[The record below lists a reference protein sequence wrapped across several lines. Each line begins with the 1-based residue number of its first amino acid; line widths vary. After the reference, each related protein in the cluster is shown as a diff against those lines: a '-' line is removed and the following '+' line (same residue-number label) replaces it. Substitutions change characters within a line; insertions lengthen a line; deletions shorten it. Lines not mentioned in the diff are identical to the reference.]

1 MTAASRIRAP
11 HAQHAPANRQT
22 AAGRSRVRPL
32 GLIVVLTATTG
43 LVLPNAASAA
53 KATWSERTLLREQLP
68 SYQAVSG
75 GSLYAMRSE
84 TNTPERG
91 PYRLVRTNL
100 TNGKVSRGPLFK
112 LPAVAVVAGR
122 LWITGSEHGLPLA
135 VEVDP
140 RSLHVIRTIHFA
152 QGYGAFPLVEVAP
165 GPSESVWLGA
175 DRMLIRVAAV
185 TGKTLA
191 RTTVPTGFVIAGVV
205 TDPDRAHL
213 YVSLARKV
221 HGGLAGGALVEDD
234 AASGAQLASARSSLL
249 SESVAGSGLTAVPGG
264 VWASFRTGMLGL
276 TLHLRQRD
284 LAQIAPPGPTIASTP
299 ANGLFHWPMSAST
312 LYAAGSLWLTNESG
326 VLACLD
332 PVTGRVRAR
341 ERISPQEVLDLLAV
355 DPAGRHLIALNNAT
369 TLIEITPPASC
380 WAVT

>member
-1 MTAASRIRAP
+1 MTALLAATTAIGIP
-11 HAQHAPANRQT
+11 T
-22 AAGRSRVRPL
+22 AAGAARAPWAERPL
-32 GLIVVLTATTG
+32 LH
-43 LVLPNAASAA
+43 
-53 KATWSERTLLREQLP
+53 EQLP

-75 GSLYAMRSE
+75 SSLYAMVSQ

-100 TNGKVSRGPLFK
+100 TNGTSTRGPLFK
-112 LPAVAVVAGR
+112 LPTVAVVAGR
-122 LWITGSEHGLPLA
+122 LWLTGSEHGLPLA

-140 RSLHVIRTIHFA
+140 LSLRTIRTVHFTH
-152 QGYGAFPLVEVAP
+152 GYGAFPLVEVAP
-165 GPSESVWLGA
+165 GPSGSVWLGA
-175 DRMLIRVAAV
+175 DRTLMRVAAAS
-185 TGKTLA
+185 GQTLA

-221 HGGLAGGALVEDD
+221 HGGLAGGALVEDN
-234 AASGAQLASARSSLL
+234 AASGAQLASASSPLL

-284 LAQIAPPGPTIASTP
+284 LAQIAPPGPQVASTP

-355 DPAGRHLIALNNAT
+355 DPAAHHLIALNNAT

-380 WAVT
+380 WAGN

>member
-1 MTAASRIRAP
+1 MSRACRIYELN
-11 HAQHAPANRQT
+11 AQFAPANRQT
-22 AAGRSRVRPL
+22 AIGRSRLRSL
-32 GLIVVLTATTG
+32 SLTVLLAATTG
-43 LVLPNAASAA
+43 LAMPTGAWAARP
-53 KATWSERTLLREQLP
+53 TWSQRTVLHEQLP
-68 SYQAVSG
+68 SYQVVSR
-75 GSLYAMRSE
+75 GSLYKMVSR

-100 TNGKVSRGPLFK
+100 TNGTSTRGPLFK
-112 LPAVAVVAGR
+112 LPTVAVVAGR

-140 RSLHVIRTIHFA
+140 LSLRTIRTIHFT

-165 GPSESVWLGA
+165 GPSGSVWLGA
-175 DRMLIRVAAV
+175 DRTLIRVAAAS
-185 TGKTLA
+185 GQTLA
-191 RTTVPTGFVIAGVV
+191 RTSVPTGFVIAGVV

-221 HGGLAGGALVEDD
+221 HGGLAGGALVEDN
-234 AASGAQLASARSSLL
+234 AASGAQLARASSPLL

-284 LAQIAPPGPTIASTP
+284 LAQIAPPGPKVASTP

-332 PVTGRVRAR
+332 PVTGRVQAR

-355 DPAGRHLIALNNAT
+355 DPAGHHLIALNNAT

-380 WAVT
+380 WARN

>member
-1 MTAASRIRAP
+1 MNRETTTGHRRLGSLCLTALLAATAAIGIPTAGAEKAP
-11 HAQHAPANRQT
+11 WP
-22 AAGRSRVRPL
+22 
-32 GLIVVLTATTG
+32 
-43 LVLPNAASAA
+43 
-53 KATWSERTLLREQLP
+53 ERTLLHEQLP

-75 GSLYAMRSE
+75 SSLYAMVSQ

-100 TNGKVSRGPLFK
+100 TNGTNTRGPLFK
-112 LPAVAVVAGR
+112 LPTLAVVAGR

-140 RSLHVIRTIHFA
+140 RSLHVIRTIHFT
-152 QGYGAFPLVEVAP
+152 QGYGAFPLVDVAP
-165 GPSESVWLGA
+165 GPSDSVWLGA
-175 DRMLIRVAAV
+175 ERTLIRVAAAS
-185 TGKTLA
+185 GQTLA

-221 HGGLAGGALVEDD
+221 HGGLAGGALVEDN
-234 AASGAQLASARSSLL
+234 AASGAQLASASSPLL
-249 SESVAGSGLTAVPGG
+249 SGSVAGSGLTAVPGG

-276 TLHLRQRD
+276 TIHLRQRD
-284 LAQIAPPGPTIASTP
+284 LAQVAPPGPKIASTP

-355 DPAGRHLIALNNAT
+355 GPTGHHLIALDNAT
-369 TLIEITPPASC
+369 TLIQVTPPASC
-380 WAVT
+380 WAGS